1 MKMDETSLQH
11 LMKRSHRVEYNIHT
25 KTGVHIILIVKSNM
39 SCINVLAHTDDHS
52 INRKFRVYPYTHLKF
67 LLHLSDF
74 RNIYIN

>member
-1 MKMDETSLQH
+1 MKMNETSLQH
-11 LMKRSHRVEYNIHT
+11 LMKISHRVKDNIHT

-39 SCINVLAHTDDHS
+39 SCINVLGHTDDLS
-52 INRKFRVYPYTHLKF
+52 INRKFGVYPYARLKS